1 MDSSDNKAEKNKEER
16 KYIAD
21 FTRGNVAKQ
30 LVKFATPLFLS
41 SLLQIVYNMV
51 DMIIVGQKLGKV
63 GLSAVS
69 VGGDV
74 TSFLT
79 FVAMGFGNAGQI
91 IISQYIGSGQ
101 KDKISRFIGTMM
113 CFLLGSGAMISIICL
128 LLRTPILSLMNTP
141 PEAFSEANAYATVTL
156 TGLIFIYG
164 YNVMSAVLRG
174 MGDSIRPFIF
184 IAIAAVGNIVLD
196 ILFVIGLGMGSEGA
210 ALATV
215 ISQAFSFIACS
226 VYIYRNKQRYE
237 LTLTRDELLGIDK
250 DMLQSLIKLGTPMAI
265 KYASIH
271 LSKMFVNAYV
281 NSYGVAVSAF
291 AGIANKMSSIVNT
304 LSNSFNTAG
313 ASMIGQNIGAG
324 NYDRVGKIMKADYSI
339 TVSLATLFSILI
351 VLFPEEIYGLFTSE
365 PDVIEIGIRFVP
377 IAVVLFY
384 GSAARSG
391 MNALINGS
399 GNYKVNFATAILDGI
414 VFRIGF
420 AILFGLAL
428 GMKHYGFW
436 LGDALAGFTPL
447 WIGLVFYFSGSWKK
461 RSV

>member
-1 MDSSDNKAEKNKEER
+1 MRSRSGNSKDKN
-16 KYIAD
+16 ITD
-21 FTRGNVAKQ
+21 FTSGNVPEQ
-30 LVKFATPLFLS
+30 LVVFATPLFLS
-41 SLLQIVYNMV
+41 SLLQLVYNMV

-74 TSFLT
+74 TNFLT

-101 KDKISRFIGTMM
+101 RDKISRFIGTMM
-113 CFLLGSGAMISIICL
+113 CSLLGCGVCISIVCFA
-128 LLRTPILSLMNTP
+128 LRSQILSVMQTP
-141 PEAFSEANAYATVTL
+141 PEAFAEAMNYAGVTI

-184 IAIAAVGNIVLD
+184 IGIAAIGNLILDLVFVL
-196 ILFVIGLGMGSEGA
+196 GLDMGSRGA

-215 ISQAFSFIACS
+215 ASQAFAFVSCS
-226 VYIYRNKQRYE
+226 IYIYRNKSRYD
-237 LTLTRDELLGIDK
+237 LTLTREELLGVDR
-250 DMLQSLIKLGTPMAI
+250 DMLGNLIKLGVPMAI
-265 KYASIH
+265 KSASIH
-271 LSKMFVNAYV
+271 LSKLFVNAYV

-291 AGIANKMSSIVNT
+291 AGIANKMSSVINM

-313 ASMIGQNIGAG
+313 ASMVGQNIGAG
-324 NYDRVGKIMKADYSI
+324 KYDRVGLVMKAVYAI
-339 TVSLATLFSILI
+339 TVSIATAFSLLI
-351 VLFPEEIYGLFTSE
+351 FFFPEQVYGLFTKD
-365 PDVIEIGIRFVP
+365 PDVLAIGVKFVP
-377 IAVVLFY
+377 IAAVLFY

-414 VFRIGF
+414 VMRIGL
-420 AILFGLAL
+420 ALLFGLTL
-428 GMKHYGFW
+428 GMKAYGFW

-447 WIGLVFYFSGSWKK
+447 WIGLVFYYSGKWKK
-461 RSV
+461 KSV

>member
-1 MDSSDNKAEKNKEER
+1 MKKDKN
-16 KYIAD
+16 ITD
-21 FTRGNVAKQ
+21 FTTGNVPRQ
-30 LVKFATPLFLS
+30 LVIFATPLFLS
-41 SLLQIVYNMV
+41 SLLQLVYNMV

-113 CFLLGSGAMISIICL
+113 WSLMGCGVVVSIVCL
-128 LLRTPILSLMNTP
+128 VLRTQILSLMNTP
-141 PEAFSEANAYATVTL
+141 PEAFAEAVSYATVTM

-174 MGDSIRPFIF
+174 MGDSVRPFIF
-184 IAIAAVGNIVLD
+184 IAVAAAGNIVLD
-196 ILFVIGLGMGSEGA
+196 ILFVITMGMGSGAA

-215 ISQAFSFIACS
+215 MSQAFSFMGCS
-226 VYIYRNKQRYE
+226 IYIYRNKSKYE
-237 LTLTRDELLGIDK
+237 LTLTREELLGIDR
-250 DMLQSLIKLGTPMAI
+250 DMLLSLIKLGVPMAI
-265 KYASIH
+265 KSASVH
-271 LSKMFVNAYV
+271 LSKLFVNAYV

-291 AGIANKMSSIVNT
+291 AGIANKMSGVVNT

-313 ASMIGQNIGAG
+313 ASMVGQNIGAG
-324 NYDRVGKIMKADYSI
+324 NYDRVGRIMKADYSI
-339 TVSLATLFSILI
+339 TVTLAALFSLLI
-351 VLFPEEIYGLFTSE
+351 YLFPKQIYGMFTQE
-365 PDVIEIGIRFVP
+365 PDVIAIGIKFVP
-377 IAVVLFY
+377 IAIVLFF

-414 VFRIGF
+414 VMRIGL
-420 AILFGLAL
+420 ALIFGLAL

-447 WIGLVFYFSGSWKK
+447 WIGLVFYYSGKWKK

>member
-1 MDSSDNKAEKNKEER
+1 MRKEKN
-16 KYIAD
+16 ITD
-21 FTRGNVAKQ
+21 FTTGNVPRQ

-41 SLLQIVYNMV
+41 SLLQLVYNMV

-74 TSFLT
+74 TGFLT

-113 CFLLGSGAMISIICL
+113 WSLMGCGVVISVGCLAMK
-128 LLRTPILSLMNTP
+128 TQILSLMNTP
-141 PEAFSEANAYATVTL
+141 QEAFSEAVSYATVTMA
-156 TGLIFIYG
+156 GLIFIYG

-174 MGDSIRPFIF
+174 MGDSVRPFIF
-184 IAIAAVGNIVLD
+184 IAIAAVGNIILD
-196 ILFVIGLGMGSEGA
+196 IVFVIVMNMGSGGA

-215 ISQAFSFIACS
+215 ASQAFSFAGCS
-226 VYIYRNKQRYE
+226 IYIYRNKQKYE
-237 LTLTRDELLGIDK
+237 LTLARDELLGIDSG
-250 DMLQSLIKLGTPMAI
+250 MLLSLLKLGVPMAI
-265 KYASIH
+265 KSASIH
-271 LSKMFVNAYV
+271 LSKLFVNAYV

-291 AGIANKMSSIVNT
+291 AGIANKMSSVVNT

-313 ASMIGQNIGAG
+313 ASMVGQNIGAE
-324 NYDRVGKIMKADYSI
+324 NYDRVGRIMKADYSI
-339 TVSLATLFSILI
+339 TVTLAAVFSVLI
-351 VLFPEEIYGLFTSE
+351 FMFPEQIYGLFTKE
-365 PDVIEIGIRFVP
+365 PDVIAIGIKFVP
-377 IAVVLFY
+377 IAIVLFF
-384 GSAARSG
+384 GSASRSG

-414 VFRIGF
+414 VMRIGL
-420 AILFGLAL
+420 ALIFGLVL

-447 WIGLVFYFSGSWKK
+447 WIGLIFYFSGKWKK
-461 RSV
+461 RSI